1 MITIEIT
8 QQFVKGDALEG
19 ITLTRKLTID
29 SVWLDS
35 WLNRVGDVLGGG
47 WTGGK
52 YKVLAI
58 KQV

>member
-29 SVWLDS
+29 AVWLNS
-35 WLNRVGDVLGGG
+35 WLNKVGEVLGGG

>member
-19 ITLTRKLTID
+19 ITLTQRLTID
-29 SVWLDS
+29 AARLDS
-35 WLNRVGDVLGGG
+35 WLNRVGVVLGGG